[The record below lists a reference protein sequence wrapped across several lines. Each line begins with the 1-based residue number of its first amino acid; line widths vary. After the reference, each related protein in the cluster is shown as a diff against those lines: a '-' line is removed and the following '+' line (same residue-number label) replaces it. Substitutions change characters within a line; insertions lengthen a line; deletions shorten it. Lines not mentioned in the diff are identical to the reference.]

1 MKLLRRSTIAVA
13 GVAGTLLLGAAP
25 ALAIVGGQEA
35 TRSYPGMTAV
45 SVDYPGLGILKCGGS
60 LITPR
65 YLLTAAHCVSDF
77 TVEPSVVPVAPER
90 ITVRINSLNR
100 LSGGREAVG
109 ARVLI
114 HPDWAWLQD
123 TGQPI
128 ADIALVKLDRAVAG
142 PMMPLSWARSARS
155 GPSRLIGW
163 GLPEFPV
170 PAGTELPEM
179 LRQRDVTV
187 LPAADC
193 SGGLISAGEICTS
206 PGACFGD
213 SGGPALQ
220 WLSLTDRRGWQ
231 GKSVGIAGRETN
243 AGDPCGSPVIYT
255 DPAFYAR
262 WIVTTIVSGTVA
274 PSKHVRAY
282 AAQATTPAD
291 DFTFFM
297 KPTP

>member
-1 MKLLRRSTIAVA
+1 MA
-13 GVAGTLLLGAAP
+13 
-25 ALAIVGGQEA
+25 
-35 TRSYPGMTAV
+35 AV

-77 TVEPSVVPVAPER
+77 TVEPSVVSVAPER
-90 ITVRINSLNR
+90 ITVRINSRSR
-100 LSGGREAVG
+100 LSGGQEAIG

-123 TGQPI
+123 TGRPI
-128 ADIALVKLDRAVAG
+128 ADIALVLLDRAVGG
-142 PMMPLSWARSARS
+142 PMMSLSWARSARM

-163 GLPEFPV
+163 GLREFPV

-187 LPAADC
+187 LSDSDC

-220 WLSLTDRRGWQ
+220 WLSITDRRSKQ
-231 GKSVGIAGRETN
+231 GKSVGVASRETN
-243 AGDPCGSPVIYT
+243 SANPCGSPIIYT

-274 PSKHVRAY
+274 PSRHVRAY
-282 AAQATTPAD
+282 TAQATTLAD
-291 DFTFFM
+291 DFTFLM